1 MALGGGVWLSQNKV
15 LPGAYINFVSASRA
29 SATLSDRGYAALP
42 LALNW
47 GPENEVITLDGG
59 DIQKSSFDLLGYAY
73 TNPELQSL
81 REIFKGAKTVYLYR
95 VNSGGDK
102 ATATSG
108 NLTTTA
114 KYGGIRGNDIKIVIQ
129 VNIDDEN
136 KFDVMT
142 YVGTKLVDTQLAA
155 TVADL
160 SANGFVTFSGTGALA
175 AAAGVALA
183 GGTNGTATGDSY
195 SAFLDAIE
203 AYSFNILAYAGTD
216 DLIKDLFVQFS
227 RRLRDDHGVKFQAVL
242 YRYNT
247 ADYEGVISVENKVM
261 DAGTNEAALVYW
273 VAGQEAGCAVN
284 RSLTNMVYGGEYIID
299 TAHKQSALE
308 TGLKAGKLMF
318 HQVGDSVRVLDDIN
332 TFVSYTDDKN
342 EDFSNNQVIRVLDQI
357 GNDIAVLFNTKYLG
371 KVQNNEAG
379 RIAFWNDLVTYHDE
393 LQRVAAIE
401 NFTAE
406 DITVDKGMDKK
417 SVVVNDYVTPVSVMA
432 KLYMTVI
439 VE

>member
-47 GPENEVITLDGG
+47 GPENEVVTLEAV
-59 DIQKSSFDLLGYAY
+59 DIQKNSFDLLGYAY
-73 TNPELQSL
+73 TDPELQPL
-81 REIFKGAKTVYLYR
+81 REIFKGAKTIYLYR
-95 VNSGGDK
+95 VNSGGVK

-108 NLTTTA
+108 NLTATA
-114 KYGGIRGNDIKIVIQ
+114 KYSGTRGNDIKIVIQ
-129 VNIDDEN
+129 ANIDDEN

-175 AAAGVALA
+175 AAAGVTLA
-183 GGTNGTATGDSY
+183 GGINGTVTGESY
-195 SAFLDAIE
+195 SASLDAIE
-203 AYSFNILAYAGTD
+203 AYSFNILAYDGTD
-216 DLIKDLFVQFS
+216 DPIKDLFVQFTK
-227 RRLRDDHGVKFQAVL
+227 RLRDDHGVKLQTVL

-247 ADYEGVISVENKVM
+247 ADYEGIISVENKV
-261 DAGTNEAALVYW
+261 AGANEAALVYW
-273 VAGQEAGCAVN
+273 LAGQEAGCAVN

-299 TAHKQSALE
+299 TAYKQSALE

-318 HQVGDSVRVLDDIN
+318 HQVGDNIRVLDDIN
-332 TFVSYTDDKN
+332 TFVSYTDDKS